1 MYRVQGSDQKEYGPI
16 TEQQLREWISENR
29 LNRFSLA
36 QKQGTPEWRPLDQY
50 PEFAPDLQA
59 QSAVVSSASTVA
71 PAPDRQ
77 RAQRLLRGPSLA
89 LLVMGVVGLV
99 ITLSGFVARDWL
111 VDAVLRATTSFP
123 AAVPSEQVGLWKTE
137 LSRGLG
143 IRDYARGLAGVVING
158 VMIAGALSMRRL
170 EKRNL
175 ALAAATFALIPCQC
189 CCCVSIPFGIWALLM
204 LNDPD
209 VKQSFR

>member
-29 LNRFSLA
+29 LNRFSLV
-36 QKQGTPEWRPLDQY
+36 QKQGDPGWRPLDQY
-50 PEFAPDLQA
+50 PEFAADLQA
-59 QSAVVSSASTVA
+59 QLATPPPTLSATPS
-71 PAPDRQ
+71 PNRQ
-77 RAQRLLRGPSLA
+77 RANRLVQGPSLA

-123 AAVPSEQVGLWKTE
+123 AAVPSEQLGLWKTE